1 MQTDGGTRPTF
12 PTRSTHGRRER
23 RDPELT
29 KLADDRVPA
38 LALTTRGNPARRTGV
53 CEIPWVDVITVT
65 GGSSRLF
72 LTHRHDSLSCP
83 FFIRATSPRLRRTF
97 N

>member
-38 LALTTRGNPARRTGV
+38 LALTTRVNLTRR
-53 CEIPWVDVITVT
+53 ITQMRASSHRRMRDPL
-65 GGSSRLF
+65 GGHQPP
-72 LTHRHDSLSCP
+72 TP
-83 FFIRATSPRLRRTF
+83 PVLRRVCG
-97 N
+97 